1 MNIDLKKL
9 NKEIKLKEVISFTE
23 EDLGNSDIKKLDNV
37 VINGILYKDKVGEIV
52 LDIKVTGVMNILDSI
67 SSNEVEYPFSFEINE
82 KVSKKFINYQNT
94 LDLKEILWE
103 NIVLEVPLRFT
114 KEADLSK
121 FQGDGWKL
129 VDESYQHGENPFSEI
144 LEKMKKE

>member
-82 KVSKKFINYQNT
+82 
-94 LDLKEILWE
+94 
-103 NIVLEVPLRFT
+103 
-114 KEADLSK
+114 
-121 FQGDGWKL
+121 
-129 VDESYQHGENPFSEI
+129 
-144 LEKMKKE
+144 